1 MQSLSKTNPL
11 VGNRA
16 SSKSALVQYLPAVV
30 LLVAIAIDRSGLLS
44 FSLVPVACV
53 ISLVAFSFIL
63 SSRRLIGWTVVYI
76 LTIAVTLW
84 MRRGMWTGASGN
96 PEALVATRALV
107 AAAAGVLACLFAKSR
122 EQDFLASNEII
133 RVLDQLEISVI
144 TSDCDGWLV
153 HVNPHA
159 DKLLGVGN
167 AIGTPF
173 FQHFQLW
180 SDKGKSIRTYVDL
193 ATGSGPGSI
202 AVNLGVGAEKSEVIP
217 GVMLRVDIG
226 GQRRVLTLLY
236 PRDPG
241 LGHRALTSSE
251 P

>member
-1 MQSLSKTNPL
+1 M
-11 VGNRA
+11 R
-16 SSKSALVQYLPAVV
+16 YLPAVV
-30 LLVAIAIDRSGLLS
+30 LVAAIGIDRAGLLS
-44 FSLVPVACV
+44 FSIVPLACV
-53 ISLVAFSFIL
+53 TSLVAFAFIL
-63 SSRRLIGWTVVYI
+63 SSRELIGWTVVYI

-84 MRRGMWTGASGN
+84 MRRGMWTGAAGN

-107 AAAAGVLACLFAKSR
+107 AAAAGVLACLFAKRR
-122 EQDFLASNEII
+122 EQYFLANNEII

-159 DKLLGVGN
+159 EKLLGVGN
-167 AIGTPF
+167 SIGTPF
-173 FQHFQLW
+173 FQHFQIQ

-193 ATGSGPGSI
+193 ATGTGPGSI
-202 AVNLGVGAEKSEVIP
+202 TVNLGFGPDKTQIIQ

-226 GQRRVLTLLY
+226 GQRRVLTLIY

-241 LGHRALTSSE
+241 VTYRLQPPSGQ
-251 P
+251 